1 MGLLPL
7 AAALVSG
14 TFSVSV
20 IRQFLSRR
28 GPHQLAWGIALATFA
43 AASLCAAVGIVA
55 GWSGPIFRAYYL
67 FGAVVNVPILALG
80 TIYLYFPP
88 RVAHTA
94 AVVVAAASVYAGM
107 AVLGAPLDAA
117 HLNISGAIPA
127 GSEVMDPGVRAM
139 SRYYSY
145 TGFLIVVAGAGWSAV
160 TLAKRPGERF
170 RRLAQGN
177 ALIAAGTVVV
187 ALGSAFARHGRGAV
201 FAAGLAAGV
210 SVMFAGFLRTSS
222 SARREH
228 FEVLEAPGGATVPG
242 KLAQGSPPSS

>member
-14 TFSVSV
+14 AFSVSV

-43 AASLCAAVGIVA
+43 AASLFAAVGIMV
-55 GWSGPIFRAYYL
+55 GWSAPIYRAYYL

-80 TIYLYFPP
+80 TIYLYFPG

-94 AVVVAAASVYAGM
+94 AVVVGVASVYAGV

-117 HLNISGAIPA
+117 HLNFSGGIPA
-127 GSEVMDPGVRAM
+127 GSQVMDAGVRAL

-145 TGFLIVVAGAGWSAV
+145 AGFLIVVAGACWSAV
-160 TLAKRPGERF
+160 RLGRRPGERF
-170 RRLAQGN
+170 RRVAQGN

-187 ALGSAFARHGRGAV
+187 ALGSAFARHGRGSI

-222 SARREH
+222 STRREH
-228 FEVLEAPGGATVPG
+228 FEVLEASGGTAVSG
-242 KLAQGSPPSS
+242 N